1 MVADAL
7 TGLFLVVALAVA
19 LTAALSSQRRAS
31 TRLADERK
39 AVRVAEH
46 ELLNLQTGAARGTSS
61 SGDVTIDVKPL
72 NDAPAPPGTKWVTVK
87 VTVCG
92 RSAELSGL
100 VPKEVSP

>member
-39 AVRVAEH
+39 AVRVAER
-46 ELLNLQTGAARGTSS
+46 ELLNLQRAAARTRSS
-61 SGDVTIDVKPL
+61 TDVAIDVKPL
-72 NDAPAPPGTKWVTVK
+72 DDASARPGTKWVTVK
-87 VTVCG
+87 VNVCG